1 MFKPL
6 HNIYY
11 CGPKVNICKRKII
24 LIEKCDKNHKGFQF
38 YLILWPQNFLYSA
51 CTTCP
56 GGGMVDTGDLKSLGG
71 NSVRVQVPPRALF
84 FFTKLQHREGGT
96 S

>member
-38 YLILWPQNFLYSA
+38 YLS
-51 CTTCP
+51 TTCP

-84 FFTKLQHREGGT
+84 FYEAST
-96 S
+96 SCKVEHHD